1 DLYNPLAPA
10 KVCYDDLGCFSTG
23 GNFYDPKIRP
33 VQLLPWS
40 PDKVDPTYW
49 LFTRSNILEAS
60 TIKYNDKA
68 SVTNSKFNPKN
79 PTKIIC
85 HGWIESGDKPWVVE
99 MKKALLSFG
108 DFNANGVVYE
118 QSTANTRMVGTMT
131 ARLIKWLET
140 EFGADREN
148 FHFIGHSLGSHIAGY
163 TGAGLRESESKQLGR
178 ITGLDPA
185 GPYFQGTDPE
195 VRLDPTDAR
204 FVDAIHTDSS
214 DQIDGHLFLKMMF
227 DSGIGLVQPVGHID
241 FYPNGGKWQPGCT
254 RNIFTQD
261 ILSMGI
267 IEAGKWTLAAC
278 HHMRAPI
285 LFTATAA
292 NPDADFLAYECD
304 NYDEFKAGRCL
315 SCAGNKCARLGI
327 RASEWKPEGRTFVK
341 LSSSGFDKQTGS
353 MTVTLIGKSSHTTAA
368 LTLLAEGN
376 MEPGQGFQGLV
387 TSPEPVVG
395 VTGVRLSWKSN
406 SWFNF
411 FSKPK
416 IMVDGVTVIEGI
428 NQRKSTYCGN
438 GLSIESESSRS
449 IPSC

>member
-1 DLYNPLAPA
+1 
-10 KVCYDDLGCFSTG
+10 
-23 GNFYDPKIRP
+23 
-33 VQLLPWS
+33 
-40 PDKVDPTYW
+40 
-49 LFTRSNILEAS
+49 
-60 TIKYNDKA
+60 
-68 SVTNSKFNPKN
+68 
-79 PTKIIC
+79 
-85 HGWIESGDKPWVVE
+85 
-99 MKKALLSFG
+99 
-108 DFNANGVVYE
+108 
-118 QSTANTRMVGTMT
+118 
-131 ARLIKWLET
+131 
-140 EFGADREN
+140 
-148 FHFIGHSLGSHIAGY
+148 
-163 TGAGLRESESKQLGR
+163 
-178 ITGLDPA
+178 
-185 GPYFQGTDPE
+185 
-195 VRLDPTDAR
+195 
-204 FVDAIHTDSS
+204 
-214 DQIDGHLFLKMMF
+214 
-227 DSGIGLVQPVGHID
+227 
-241 FYPNGGKWQPGCT
+241 
-254 RNIFTQD
+254 
-261 ILSMGI
+261 
-267 IEAGKWTLAAC
+267 
-278 HHMRAPI
+278 
-285 LFTATAA
+285 A

-341 LSSSGFDKQTGS
+341 VWSDTQGHEAL
-353 MTVTLIGKSSHTTAA
+353 LHHTTAA

>member
-1 DLYNPLAPA
+1 
-10 KVCYDDLGCFSTG
+10 
-23 GNFYDPKIRP
+23 
-33 VQLLPWS
+33 
-40 PDKVDPTYW
+40 
-49 LFTRSNILEAS
+49 
-60 TIKYNDKA
+60 
-68 SVTNSKFNPKN
+68 
-79 PTKIIC
+79 
-85 HGWIESGDKPWVVE
+85 
-99 MKKALLSFG
+99 
-108 DFNANGVVYE
+108 
-118 QSTANTRMVGTMT
+118 
-131 ARLIKWLET
+131 
-140 EFGADREN
+140 
-148 FHFIGHSLGSHIAGY
+148 
-163 TGAGLRESESKQLGR
+163 
-178 ITGLDPA
+178 
-185 GPYFQGTDPE
+185 
-195 VRLDPTDAR
+195 
-204 FVDAIHTDSS
+204 
-214 DQIDGHLFLKMMF
+214 
-227 DSGIGLVQPVGHID
+227 PVGHID

-254 RNIFTQD
+254 RNIFNQD

-341 LSSSGFDKQTGS
+341 VWSDTQATKPFYMHHYSVRVKLSSSGFDKQTGS
-353 MTVTLIGKSSHTTAA
+353 MTWW
-368 LTLLAEGN
+368 E
-376 MEPGQGFQGLV
+376 
-387 TSPEPVVG
+387 SP
-395 VTGVRLSWKSN
+395 GVRLSWKSN